1 MRKFLQI
8 LMIFFTGFVGGVSG
22 SLIFQPSSLYAASAQ
37 SNKKQ
42 DKAKYFSEYF
52 NTADKRIA
60 YLGQGQIGQGG
71 MFLFSNSGKVTLQ
84 ASSYVK
90 PIEQGQSFI
99 GLYDRDELL
108 RLLFRLYSSQDS
120 PTIVLKDKSGQD
132 RLVIGLQGAGEHP
145 YIRYMDSSGIMHD
158 LITGK

>member
-1 MRKFLQI
+1 
-8 LMIFFTGFVGGVSG
+8 MIFLTGFIGGISG
-22 SLIFQPSSLYAASAQ
+22 SLIFQPSALYAASPQ
-37 SNKKQ
+37 SPKKQ
-42 DKAKYFSEYF
+42 EKGRYYSEYY

-71 MFLFSNSGKVTLQ
+71 IFLFSNSGKVTVQ

-90 PIEQGQSFI
+90 PVEQGQSFI

-132 RLVIGLQGAGEHP
+132 RLIIGLEGAGEHP
-145 YIRYMDSSGIMHD
+145 YIKYMDSSGIMHD
-158 LITGK
+158 LIVQN